1 VPAAEL
7 EKAKN
12 LILTSALR
20 ERETSNGKG
29 FSLGEALI
37 LHHDASFVNAGL
49 TRVQSVTAAD
59 VQRVVKKYLIEGK
72 PLVITYLDESAK
84 PAGGAK

>member
-1 VPAAEL
+1 MFR
-7 EKAKN
+7 N

-37 LHHDASFVNAGL
+37 LHHDAAVANAGL
-49 TRVQSVTAAD
+49 AQVQAVTAAD
-59 VQRVVKKYLIEGK
+59 VRRVAQRYLTAENRTVATLVKA
-72 PLVITYLDESAK
+72 PT
-84 PAGGAK
+84 PAAEPGR